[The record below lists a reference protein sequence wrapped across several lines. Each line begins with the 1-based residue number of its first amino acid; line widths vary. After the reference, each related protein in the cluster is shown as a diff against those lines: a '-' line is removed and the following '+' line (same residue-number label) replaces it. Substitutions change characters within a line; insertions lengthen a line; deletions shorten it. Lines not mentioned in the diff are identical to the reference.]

1 MLEVL
6 SRFRLVHATVAPGYA
21 QGPTVDEVEFEV
33 FKTLL
38 NSMLDEVLSVQE
50 EPASLEGVV
59 LTNCHTGAWS

>member
-1 MLEVL
+1 
-6 SRFRLVHATVAPGYA
+6 
-21 QGPTVDEVEFEV
+21 VDEVEFEV

-50 EPASLEGVV
+50 EPTSLEGVV